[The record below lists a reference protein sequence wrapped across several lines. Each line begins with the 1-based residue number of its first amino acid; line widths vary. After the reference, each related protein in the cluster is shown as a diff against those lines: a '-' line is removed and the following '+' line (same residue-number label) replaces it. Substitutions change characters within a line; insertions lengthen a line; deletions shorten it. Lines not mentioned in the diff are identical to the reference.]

1 LKAAIKTADMLRGD
15 SFVAAVLV
23 LVAAGPLLFSLA
35 STVRVSLMLSQLLF
49 AVERLVTNIAFIL
62 IHG

>member
-1 LKAAIKTADMLRGD
+1 MLRGD

-35 STVRVSLMLSQLLF
+35 STVRVSLMFSQLLF
-49 AVERLVTNIAFIL
+49 TIERLVTNIAFIL